1 MLAQKQVCSRCK
13 RSSESNADEYIERKR
28 FLTEE
33 EVSSRLSNVHFTEP
47 SSSAVSIAEAK
58 NSIPEVEPLEEE
70 EEEEDEL
77 KNIWK
82 TRVHYPQLSNRR
94 MEVVPWTPLPK
105 SFSSSDEEDEKQ
117 SQIVENNSDKIT
129 VTVDENDEEK
139 MEL

>member
-1 MLAQKQVCSRCK
+1 MLAQKQGCSRCK

-33 EVSSRLSNVHFTEP
+33 EVS
-47 SSSAVSIAEAK
+47 K
-58 NSIPEVEPLEEE
+58 PLEEE
-70 EEEEDEL
+70 EEEEEDGDDDEEEKIIRDADTSVELSDELKFILEL

-105 SFSSSDEEDEKQ
+105 SFSSFDEEDEKL